1 MIYIGLSG
9 NRYSGKDRIAR
20 IFKQIHIPVFD
31 ADLVLRFAIHYNVEL
46 LQKVKKDWGEYYFGE
61 GTNLDMDRIQRDNK
75 FGKLVKYFEKDIFEA
90 YNKFNLKNKNS
101 IYTIFHSSILFESDW
116 YKRMDQNISVFSPTN
131 DRIERCKFLTDY
143 KISDIYNL
151 IQTEMEDL
159 EKNNKSDYI
168 IHNYESSGKDV
179 LNTICEID
187 KKVIDLRYNIELLR

>member
-101 IYTIFHSSILFESDW
+101 IYTIFHSSILFESD
-116 YKRMDQNISVFSPTN
+116 
-131 DRIERCKFLTDY
+131 
-143 KISDIYNL
+143 
-151 IQTEMEDL
+151 
-159 EKNNKSDYI
+159 
-168 IHNYESSGKDV
+168 
-179 LNTICEID
+179 
-187 KKVIDLRYNIELLR
+187 